1 MSSFLVCQLR
11 LLHSRYCSLKTQGN
25 YLQARNGLGG
35 APWPPTH
42 PFNLFLFPVISLL
55 RSMWQP
61 HHSQRGDFSLP
72 LNICS
77 LHSAAW
83 LKLQFLG
90 VLRFGPNESLPLQLA
105 RRGFCT
111 TAESPAQMTSRW
123 LLHQRSTHLRNF
135 FLNELNQV
143 SPVWVSS
150 FIRSCRL
157 TNRNE
162 TLPSCV
168 RRNIEH
174 FGSSIW
180 RH

>member
-55 RSMWQP
+55 RSMWHP
-61 HHSQRGDFSLP
+61 HHSQRGDFSPP

-83 LKLQFLG
+83 LKLRFLA
-90 VLRFGPNESLPLQLA
+90 VLRFGPNESLLPPQAFAVSQTGLLYNGRVTGTNDFQVITPSVLDPL
-105 RRGFCT
+105 
-111 TAESPAQMTSRW
+111 E
-123 LLHQRSTHLRNF
+123 NF
-135 FLNELNQV
+135 FSQWTESRFASMGQLIHSL
-143 SPVWVSS
+143 VSS
-150 FIRSCRL
+150 AWTIAMKRCPRVL
-157 TNRNE
+157 GE
-162 TLPSCV
+162 T
-168 RRNIEH
+168 
-174 FGSSIW
+174 
-180 RH
+180 